1 MGRVQVAR
9 APIVILRGCHGSS
22 LREVV
27 EAAWRRHFAILASI
41 DVRDIGW
48 SDILEELISLVL
60 LRGGD
65 ATFLVGDVW
74 ADNFTTLLAY
84 ILGSDLVVNISAR
97 VVFINWTL
105 FSVSWLLWLLLT
117 VRINTRAKF
126 LLLLDLLRRYNI
138 HVSALT
144 LIPRVTGR
152 ILAILR
158 VEASSQLLRL
168 FVQLV
173 LALSLGL
180 NL

>member
-1 MGRVQVAR
+1 M
-9 APIVILRGCHGSS
+9 
-22 LREVV
+22 
-27 EAAWRRHFAILASI
+27 
-41 DVRDIGW
+41 
-48 SDILEELISLVL
+48 
-60 LRGGD
+60 
-65 ATFLVGDVW
+65 
-74 ADNFTTLLAY
+74 
-84 ILGSDLVVNISAR
+84 
-97 VVFINWTL
+97 
-105 FSVSWLLWLLLT
+105 T
-117 VRINTRAKF
+117 VRIDTCAKF

-144 LIPRVTGR
+144 LIPRITGR